1 MAEVLYNKYRPRQ
14 FEDLIGLSITKKILT
29 NCLKTDQIPH
39 AWLFYGPRGTG
50 KTTTARIFAAAIN
63 SETKVNG
70 FEPNPKEEIVKSIF
84 EGSSLCLSEVDAASN
99 RSVGDVENLQEEMR
113 FSSPDGKKKVYVI
126 DEVHMLSKAAFNA
139 LLKTMEDPPEH
150 VMFILATTN
159 PEKVPETIRSRCQNL
174 AFHAHRAIDLN
185 QLIIKISKKE
195 KIKMEKGVEQL
206 MSYISEGSARDAL
219 GNLEKLSTF
228 SEKNIKLADAFKLF
242 GLSDI
247 IGIETFIE
255 SLLEKDSTK
264 CLIHVE
270 KLFNTGISIWPF
282 LDQTI
287 EYFHNILIYKKIK
300 NYEGYYRL
308 KNGISEK
315 WKDDQIFIVQNEIIE
330 LKKSL
335 KWEREG
341 LTLWRIIAFNIH
353 QKINGKTIFA
363 DGVAKRKTPA
373 TPIKEPKG
381 KENANQPS
389 NETKPKKQTP
399 ATPIKEPKGKENA
412 NQPSNETK
420 PKKQTPATPIKEPK
434 DKDWEIFLKNL
445 QQADLHLWI
454 LLNKKKFIKWED
466 NAAFISVDSDSIAWK
481 KLNQNVAKKVIE
493 TVSNTCL
500 KKKIELKIIID
511 KEPILEKNKQKNN
524 LNIEKEIKNLG
535 IEGEWDK

>member
-29 NCLKTDQIPH
+29 NCLRTEQIPH

-63 SETKVNG
+63 SESRVNE
-70 FEPNPKEEIVKSIF
+70 FEPNLKEEIVKSIF
-84 EGSSLCLSEVDAASN
+84 QGSSLCLSEIDAASN

-255 SLLEKDSTK
+255 SLLEEDSTK

-353 QKINGKTIFA
+353 QKINGKASLTKN
-363 DGVAKRKTPA
+363 VVMKRTPA
-373 TPIKEPKG
+373 TPIQEPKE
-381 KENANQPS
+381 KKHADQSS
-389 NETKPKKQTP
+389 NKTKPKKETP
-399 ATPIKEPKGKENA
+399 ATPI
-412 NQPSNETK
+412 Q
-420 PKKQTPATPIKEPK
+420 EPK
-434 DKDWEIFLKNL
+434 DKDWETFLRSL

-454 LLNKKKFIKWED
+454 LLNKKKFIKWEG
-466 NAAFISVDSDSIAWK
+466 NAAFISVDNDSIAWK
-481 KLNQNVAKKVIE
+481 KLNQDVAKKVIE
-493 TVSNTCL
+493 TVSNACL

-511 KEPILEKNKQKNN
+511 KEPNLNKNKQKNN
-524 LNIEKEIKNLG
+524 LNVEKEIKDLG

>member
-1 MAEVLYNKYRPRQ
+1 MAEVLYNKYRPKQ

-29 NCLKTDQIPH
+29 NCLKTEQIPH

-63 SETKVNG
+63 SESRKNG
-70 FEPNPKEEIVKSIF
+70 FEPNLKEEIVKSIF
-84 EGSSLCLSEVDAASN
+84 QGSSLCLSEIDAASN

-139 LLKTMEDPPEH
+139 LLKTMEDPPGH

-185 QLIIKISKKE
+185 GLILKISKKE

-219 GNLEKLSTF
+219 GNLEKLSAF
-228 SEKNIKLADAFKLF
+228 SEKNIKLSDAFKLF

-264 CLIHVE
+264 CLTHVE

-341 LTLWRIIAFNIH
+341 LTLWRIVAFNIH
-353 QKINGKTIFA
+353 QKINRASSLTSGEVSKNNNTIKKPS
-363 DGVAKRKTPA
+363 AKIQEEKRESKA
-373 TPIKEPKG
+373 NIQEPKD
-381 KENANQPS
+381 KNNNTIKKPSAKIQEEKRESKANIQ
-389 NETKPKKQTP
+389 
-399 ATPIKEPKGKENA
+399 
-412 NQPSNETK
+412 
-420 PKKQTPATPIKEPK
+420 EPK
-434 DKDWEIFLKNL
+434 DKDWETFLKNL

-454 LLNKKKFIKWED
+454 LLNKRKFIKWEG
-466 NAAFISVDSDSIAWK
+466 NAAFISVNNDSVAWK
-481 KLNQNVAKKVIE
+481 KLNQDVAKKVIE
-493 TVSNTCL
+493 TVSNACL

-511 KEPILEKNKQKNN
+511 KEPVLTKKKQKNN
-524 LNIEKEIKNLG
+524 LNIEKEIEDLG